1 MNVTPLLHVKGVTKT
16 FPGVKALSNVHLDLR
31 PGEVLALVGE
41 NGAGKSTLMKLL
53 SGIYTADE
61 GEFYLNGERLQVA
74 SPKHAQELGIAIIHQ
89 DFNLV
94 PDLTVAQNIFVGR
107 EPRWA
112 NIFLNERALNVKAQ
126 ELIERLQ
133 LPLDPKQ
140 NVGALTVAKQQMV
153 EIAKALSYQ
162 AQVLIMDEPT
172 AALNDAEVSTLHE
185 LIRRFIKPDTGV
197 IYISHRMSELK
208 AISDRVTVIRDGQY
222 IDTLDTQA
230 TSMKE
235 VIALM
240 VGRSITSDATPVDV
254 RDEREILLT
263 VSGFTTKERLNDVS
277 FDLRKGEILGFA
289 GLMGAGRTEV
299 ARAIVGA
306 DSIESGTVTLRGKKI
321 SINNPA
327 DAAKHRIGYLS
338 EDRKRF
344 GLLLEQD
351 VAANIVLSAVT
362 ELYAAWGFIKI
373 KSTRATAAKYVK
385 ALRIKTPSVKQ
396 TAKNLSGGNQQKV
409 VIAKWLVKDCDILI
423 FDEPTRGIDVG
434 AKEEIY
440 GLLNELAAQGKSIIM
455 ISSELPEVLRM
466 SHRVVV
472 MCEGRIAGI
481 LTADEATQESV
492 MHYATLRHDEPPR
505 GTADLDLV
513 NTDGTLRTGTTTD
526 ENAVGR

>member
-1 MNVTPLLHVKGVTKT
+1 MNETLLLQVKGVTKR
-16 FPGVKALSNVHLDLR
+16 FPGVVALSNVHMDLR
-31 PGEVLALVGE
+31 RGEVLALVGE

-61 GEFYLNGERLQVA
+61 GEFFINGEPLAVT
-74 SPKHAQELGIAIIHQ
+74 SPKHAEELGIAIIHQ
-89 DFNLV
+89 DFNLI

-107 EPRWA
+107 EPRRA
-112 NIFLNERALNVKAQ
+112 NFFLNERALNVKAQ
-126 ELIERLQ
+126 ELITRLQ

-153 EIAKALSYQ
+153 EIAKALSYD

-172 AALNDAEVSTLHE
+172 AALNDAEVATLHD

-197 IYISHRMSELK
+197 IYISHRMNELK
-208 AISDRVTVIRDGQY
+208 AISDRVTVIRDGHY
-222 IDTLDTQA
+222 VDTLDTQA

-240 VGRSITSDATPVDV
+240 VGRSITSDATPMDV
-254 RDEREILLT
+254 RDDRDVLLT
-263 VSGFTTKERLNDVS
+263 VAGFTTKERLNDVS
-277 FDLRKGEILGFA
+277 FELRRGEILGFA

-306 DSIESGTVTLRGKKI
+306 DRIESGTVTLRGKRV
-321 SINNPA
+321 SIHSPA
-327 DAAKHRIGYLS
+327 DAAKRRIGYLS

-362 ELYAAWGFIKI
+362 ELYATWGFIKI
-373 KSTRATAAKYVK
+373 KSMRATATKYVK
-385 ALRIKTPSVKQ
+385 SLRIKTPSVKQ

-409 VIAKWLVKDCDILI
+409 VIAKWLVKDCDVLI

-440 GLLNELAAQGKSIIM
+440 VLLNELAAQGKSIIM

-472 MCEGRIAGI
+472 MCEGRVAGI
-481 LTADEATQESV
+481 LSANEATQESV
-492 MHYATLRHDEPPR
+492 MHYATLRHDQPP
-505 GTADLDLV
+505 GDAAELDRV
-513 NTDGTLRTGTTTD
+513 DNVGAPRTGINAD
-526 ENAVGR
+526 ENAVER